1 VACLGLAG
9 TTVAAA
15 PVGASAVGRPAG
27 PPVTVVDL
35 GGADSGRG
43 IVDLSERGH
52 VAFNDPATGVFR
64 AWRWYRG
71 EAVPL
76 TPGVSPT
83 VSSYASDVADD
94 GDVVGVTFDTAG
106 PEPMRGFVWRDGVT
120 TWIPDGPG
128 DTAASAIDEDDR
140 ILLNRAPN
148 GNANGFRA
156 SLLANGRE
164 VTSPLVLDGRWL
176 NGMGLGGHG
185 QVIGNAYSPAT
196 DTRRAY
202 VWRPGRAPVDLG
214 DLGGGWAEPLNIN
227 DSGTI
232 IGFSTT
238 AAQEQRMFRWR
249 HGRMTDLGTL
259 GGPNTRLGVTGVG
272 QSHLLNER
280 GQVAGTSE
288 TASGDLHA
296 FRWTGGRMRD
306 LGTLGGDT
314 SYAFGIND
322 RGDVVGMSQRASGEA
337 SAFLWR
343 DGVMIDLGA
352 ATGGPGSIATAV
364 NDRGDVLGLRYAD
377 GGFFPYAVLWS
388 TRRRP

>member
-1 VACLGLAG
+1 MACLGLAG

-76 TPGVSPT
+76 TPGVAPG
-83 VSSYASDVADD
+83 VSSYATAVADD
-94 GDVVGVTFDTAG
+94 GDVVGFTFDTSG
-106 PEPMRGFVWRDGVT
+106 PEPMHGFVWRDGVT
-120 TWIPDGPG
+120 TWIADGPG
-128 DTAASAIDEDDR
+128 DTVASDIDDHGR
-140 ILLNRAPN
+140 VLVNRAPN
-148 GNANGFRA
+148 GIGSGSRA
-156 SLLANGRE
+156 SVLAGGRE
-164 VTSPLVLDGRWL
+164 VTSPLVLDGAWL
-176 NGMGLGGHG
+176 SGLALGGHG
-185 QVIGNAYSPAT
+185 QVIGDAYSAAT
-196 DTRRAY
+196 GAHGTF

-214 DLGGGWAEPLNIN
+214 DLGGGYATASEIN
-227 DSGTI
+227 GSGTI
-232 IGFSTT
+232 IGSSIT
-238 AAQEQRMFRWR
+238 AGGELRMFRWR

-259 GGPNTRLGVTGVG
+259 GGPNTRLGASTIGRTD
-272 QSHLLNER
+272 LLNER

-288 TASGDLHA
+288 TATGDLHA
-296 FRWTGGRMRD
+296 FRWTDGRMRD

-322 RGDVVGMSQRASGEA
+322 RGDVVGMSQRASGEM

-343 DGVMIDLGA
+343 DGVMTDIGA

-364 NDRGDVLGLRYAD
+364 NDRGDVLGVRYAD
-377 GGFFPYAVLWS
+377 DFYAVLWS
-388 TRRRP
+388 TRPRR